1 MPSIL
6 IETGFICNEEEEDY
20 LNSEKGQNEMSY
32 AVMRAVL
39 RYKQSL
45 ETGLH
50 KGDSIPTSK

>member
-45 ETGLH
+45 ETGLR
-50 KGDSIPTSK
+50 KVDSIPTSK